1 MHGGQGGCVESRSRT
16 CVARAKISD
25 PPDSADPQKKDLN
38 PSFLRILKNL
48 PENQRG
54 TELYNARK
62 AALSREDQALRRL
75 ALLISQWGD
84 TPRRRQFA
92 SDMLTWRAR
101 HSESQARILLS
112 MAHEIVCGIE
122 RRAEARACAERVQ
135 AVLGGLGGRP

>member
-1 MHGGQGGCVESRSRT
+1 MESRFRA
-16 CVARAKISD
+16 CVARAKIS
-25 PPDSADPQKKDLN
+25 PDSADPQKKDLN

-92 SDMLTWRAR
+92 TDMLTWRAR

-135 AVLGGLGGRP
+135 AVLGALVAKRSESERLGGKP